1 MADAVNIEQFLRE
14 RGFDTPAALA
24 RARALLEA
32 HGLTHAGKQAFV
44 RTKVAT
50 AEALLSSELLRV
62 CGEGCL
68 RIDRAGAGRAREAVI
83 VSPQACEICGGS
95 NNRRALIEA
104 VRLLHRRG
112 VSRVVI
118 VGGTETQ
125 QHDMQQLLSGTGL
138 EIRYVDGTKTSHT
151 QKDATANTSWAQL
164 VVIWAPTPLKHAV
177 SNLYTHDPQ
186 PHVRIVSVSRRGIE
200 ALCSAIVRSYT

>member
-1 MADAVNIEQFLRE
+1 MPDAVNIEQFLRE
-14 RGFDTPAALA
+14 RGFDTPAALV
-24 RARALLEA
+24 RARALLEG
-32 HGLTHAGKQAFV
+32 HGLTRAGKQAFV

-50 AEALLSSELLRV
+50 AEALLLSELVRV
-62 CGEGCL
+62 CSDGCL
-68 RIDRAGAGRAREAVI
+68 HIDRAGAGRAREAVI
-83 VSPQACEICGGS
+83 VSPQSCEICGGS
-95 NNRRALIEA
+95 NNRRALIEC

-125 QHDMQQLLSGTGL
+125 QHDLQQLLSSADL

-151 QKDATANTSWAQL
+151 QKDAIANASWAQL

-177 SNLYTHDPQ
+177 SNLYTRDPQ
-186 PHVRIVSVSRRGIE
+186 PHVRIVTVSRRGIE
-200 ALCSAIVRSYT
+200 ALCGEIVRSYT